1 MNKNF
6 VLNTREGNL
15 LNISIYRSLDLMK
28 KGTIIFVHGFKGF
41 KDWGFGPYLANYF
54 VEHQFD
60 VLTFNFS
67 HNGIGDISTEFSEFE
82 KFANN
87 TFSLEISEL
96 DQLISAYFEK
106 QIVQEVN
113 ENLFLIGHSRGGAIA
128 LLTATHYKNISGLA
142 LWATISKLDRYTE
155 RQKIEWRK
163 KGYFEVINARTKQT
177 FKLNVSLLEDIEK
190 NSDTILNIESSVR
203 NLHKPLL
210 IVHGKQDLAVPI
222 NEAEQIYMWS
232 NKKLTSFHIV
242 ENTGHTFDVVHPFI
256 ESNEKFDNVLSTT
269 KNFFEKLI

>member
-15 LNISIYRSLDLMK
+15 LNISIYSSLDLKK

-41 KDWGFGPYLANYF
+41 KEWGFGPYLANYF
-54 VEHQFD
+54 AAHQFD

-67 HNGIGDISTEFSEFE
+67 HNGIGDIPTEFSEFD

-96 DQLISAYFEK
+96 EQLISAYFEK

-113 ENLFLIGHSRGGAIA
+113 ENLFLIGHSRGGAIS
-128 LLTATHYKNISGLA
+128 LLTATHSNNISGLA
-142 LWATISKLDRYTE
+142 VWATISKLDRYTE

-190 NSDTILNIESSVR
+190 NSDTTLNIERSVR
-203 NLHKPLL
+203 NLNKPLL
-210 IVHGKQDLAVPI
+210 IVHGTQDLAVPI

-232 NKKLTSFHIV
+232 NKNLTSFHTV
-242 ENTGHTFDVVHPFI
+242 GNTGHTFDVVHPFI
-256 ESNEKFDNVLSTT
+256 GSNEKFDDVLSTT